1 MRQSPRG
8 PDEPSVEAWYVLG
21 GGPVGEQVARR
32 LADIGLRVRYVDDS
46 HESSVVP
53 SHEADPTDVRG
64 LETTGIGPASTVV
77 VATRH
82 DRRNLLVAQL
92 VRVHF
97 DPDRIIVLA
106 NRPSSVR
113 LFEEAG
119 HESVCAAT
127 VLSTGVAEA
136 L

>member
-64 LETTGIGPASTVV
+64 LETTGIGRAAWALS
-77 VATRH
+77 H
-82 DRRNLLVAQL
+82 DGGCRPGRGS
-92 VRVHF
+92 R
-97 DPDRIIVLA
+97 PRPGSYSVLGDGTA
-106 NRPSSVR
+106 
-113 LFEEAG
+113 
-119 HESVCAAT
+119 
-127 VLSTGVAEA
+127 
-136 L
+136 